1 MHPHPTRRSLFAHDV
16 PPCLRVPR
24 GRDQEVTPVARQARR
39 RVLDRPPSRTMTADQ
54 HSLGVGW
61 VERSDTHRHQPCASL
76 HRMMRKRRSFPSLP
90 RERERAVGREGR
102 SEARPG
108 WGPFLA
114 PPPDTPFAFAHDV
127 PPSPRV
133 PRGRDQEVGCGLP
146 RGHAPRRRGIQYA
159 VTPRWSF
166 PSLPRER
173 ERAVGREGRSEA
185 RPGWGPFLAPPPD
198 TPFAFAHDVPPCLR
212 VPRGRDQEVTP
223 AA

>member
-1 MHPHPTRRSLFAHDV
+1 MRSCPAKAGHPVRRDAALVVPVPPPRARASSGEGRPSEARPGWGPFLAPPPDTPFAFAHDV

-24 GRDQEVTPVARQARR
+24 GKDQEVTPVAGQVRG
-39 RVLDRPPSRTMTADQ
+39 VLDRPPSRTMTADQ
-54 HSLGVGW
+54 RSLGVGW
-61 VERSDTHRHQPCASL
+61 MERSDTHRHQLFASL
-76 HRMMRKRRSFPSLP
+76 HLMMRKHRSFPSLP

-127 PPSPRV
+127 PPS
-133 PRGRDQEVGCGLP
+133 
-146 RGHAPRRRGIQYA
+146 
-159 VTPRWSF
+159 
-166 PSLPRER
+166 
-173 ERAVGREGRSEA
+173 
-185 RPGWGPFLAPPPD
+185 
-198 TPFAFAHDVPPCLR
+198 LR